1 MRLGQQIAREKN
13 LEFVGSE
20 HVLLGILEEG
30 TGAGALLLKE
40 AGLTRTKIRQE
51 LQRLAA
57 QQMEETWVVGRLP
70 GTPHFMNVIAKAI
83 EQARNAGVSIDAVAG
98 DLEGDYRIQPDTWD
112 VIMCFNYLH
121 RPLFPSIRNGIKP
134 GGMIVYETYIID
146 QMAFGKPHNPDFL
159 LRHNELLDEF
169 RNFRCLRYH
178 EGILGP
184 EKAVAGIITQK
195 PVLS

>member
-1 MRLGQQIAREKN
+1 MFEHLSTRANKAMRLGQQIAREKN

-51 LQRLAA
+51 LERLAA

-83 EQARNAGVSIDAVAG
+83 EQARNLGHNYVGTEHLLLGLLTERGCTAQKILSKSGMSLSAIQK
-98 DLEGDYRIQPDTWD
+98 RI
-112 VIMCFNYLH
+112 
-121 RPLFPSIRNGIKP
+121 
-134 GGMIVYETYIID
+134 
-146 QMAFGKPHNPDFL
+146 
-159 LRHNELLDEF
+159 NELLAQRGDK
-169 RNFRCLRYH
+169 R
-178 EGILGP
+178 LGP
-184 EKAVAGIITQK
+184 PGNGGKSPDSQ
-195 PVLS
+195 

>member
-1 MRLGQQIAREKN
+1 MFEHLSTRANKAMRLGQQIAREKN

-51 LQRLAA
+51 LEKLAA

-83 EQARNAGVSIDAVAG
+83 EQARNLGHNYVGTEHLLLGLLTERGCIAQKLLSKSGMSLSAIQK
-98 DLEGDYRIQPDTWD
+98 RI
-112 VIMCFNYLH
+112 
-121 RPLFPSIRNGIKP
+121 
-134 GGMIVYETYIID
+134 
-146 QMAFGKPHNPDFL
+146 
-159 LRHNELLDEF
+159 NELLTQRGDK
-169 RNFRCLRYH
+169 R
-178 EGILGP
+178 LGP
-184 EKAVAGIITQK
+184 PGNGGKSPDLQ
-195 PVLS
+195 